1 MATPG
6 RGAIDRVAESDL
18 NRRPQGYEPR
28 EHSEVLHSAVNPVY
42 PPDGWH
48 LVASRWGKGARR
60 GSCRSR
66 TGVRRCPRAV
76 LTSRRTHSRPLVD
89 QGPTKH
95 TVSQQ
100 LEQDGTAT
108 RLAVPDCRCRE
119 TPRSLLWLTLDMLA
133 WRSARTVGSLRDEVA
148 SLQKELAGRSEGV
161 AQASRDA
168 QWAAQVRWAADHFQH
183 RIEIAG
189 QLALGLL
196 ALQGVLVALVADTS
210 GGGEMA
216 VAKWLRVGSLALLVG
231 GAVISLVGL
240 LPRTQLSVNVRG
252 YQSWWT
258 RDVSGEG
265 YPRPD
270 AFFVEEALPSNGDVG
285 VLEAADRVLY
295 ARLRI
300 VRVSV
305 VLTVGALALLAS
317 AYTVQ
322 AF

>member
-1 MATPG
+1 
-6 RGAIDRVAESDL
+6 
-18 NRRPQGYEPR
+18 
-28 EHSEVLHSAVNPVY
+28 
-42 PPDGWH
+42 
-48 LVASRWGKGARR
+48 
-60 GSCRSR
+60 
-66 TGVRRCPRAV
+66 
-76 LTSRRTHSRPLVD
+76 
-89 QGPTKH
+89 
-95 TVSQQ
+95 
-100 LEQDGTAT
+100 
-108 RLAVPDCRCRE
+108 
-119 TPRSLLWLTLDMLA
+119 
-133 WRSARTVGSLRDEVA
+133 
-148 SLQKELAGRSEGV
+148 
-161 AQASRDA
+161 
-168 QWAAQVRWAADHFQH
+168 
-183 RIEIAG
+183 
-189 QLALGLL
+189 
-196 ALQGVLVALVADTS
+196 
-210 GGGEMA
+210 MA